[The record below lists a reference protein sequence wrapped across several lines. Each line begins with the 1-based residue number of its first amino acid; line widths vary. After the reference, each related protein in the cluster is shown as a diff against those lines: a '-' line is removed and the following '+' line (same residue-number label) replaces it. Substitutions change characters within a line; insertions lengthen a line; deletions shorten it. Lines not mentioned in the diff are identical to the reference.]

1 MADPPEFKH
10 PGTYVRSLGRGA
22 YGRVCEIEYEGQL
35 RAMKYGPSK
44 SIVQEAKVIEAI
56 GKHPNIVQMIK
67 SGVYEEDYDVTYW
80 MIMEEFDESLV
91 SSFRH
96 KKIRP
101 EHYKTLFRHVIE
113 ALTHIQSKGFKHCDC
128 HMGNIGV
135 KWDTPTQ
142 PRFILCDFGLAMC
155 YKEDDGTIVDI
166 PDVVDD
172 FRRFFSVTKEYLPY
186 PDSIPQELETQITY
200 YTAQAVDKYRP
211 RVLLHLLEMAPDERI
226 VFTMI
231 ARSVDDNRME
241 SLRLLLAFRARA
253 TNRTVASVCREI
265 LESSTPLRFTQYG
278 ISGAPIVAMCEWAG
292 YLDNPELKNVISV
305 ENTHSLRYRAR
316 DWPPEI
322 LRLFSIQ
329 TT

>member
-44 SIVQEAKVIEAI
+44 SIGQEAKVIEAI
-56 GKHPNIVQMIK
+56 GKHPNIVSVIK

-80 MIMEEFDESLV
+80 MVMEEFDESLIA
-91 SSFRH
+91 SFRH
-96 KKIRP
+96 KKIQP

-113 ALTHIQSKGFKHCDC
+113 ALTHIQSKGFRHCDC

-155 YKEDDGTIVDI
+155 YQEDDGTIVDI
-166 PDVVDD
+166 PDVADD

-186 PDSIPQELETQITY
+186 PDSIPRELETQITY
-200 YTAQAVDKYRP
+200 YTAEAVDKYRP
-211 RVLLHLLEMAPDERI
+211 RVLLHLLEMASEELI
-226 VFTMI
+226 FKMI
-231 ARSVDDNRME
+231 ARSIDDNRME
-241 SLRLLLAFRARA
+241 SLRLLLAFRAREI
-253 TNRTVASVCREI
+253 NRTVASVCREI

-305 ENTHSLRYRAR
+305 ENTNSLRYRAR
-316 DWPPEI
+316 AWSPDI